1 MPIAR
6 AAFVC
11 FGEVNTPKEII
22 AGKARQARRWL
33 EEAGLELL
41 ATDPVSDDPEGRD
54 VRRAVQAFSGQ
65 EFDLI
70 VACLAGWIP
79 SHAVLGVIDPFRH
92 KPILLWGLSG
102 WMEGGRLLTTA
113 DQAGTSALRRPLEE
127 MGFRFK
133 YVYEVTGS
141 PPRLEAIRSFARAAH
156 AAAALR
162 QARIGMMGYRDMR
175 LYGTLFD
182 GVSLKASLGVEIEFF
197 EMLEMVQRSEQAK
210 PEAVREVLERARKRW
225 KFLKPAE
232 PSTLEKGARYY
243 LALREKVLERG
254 FQGVSLIDVDGMKK
268 LLNFP
273 PAMVFMLLSEDPG
286 VCTIP
291 ENDCLGAVTQL
302 VVRHLTG
309 QIAAYMEFYEF
320 MGDRVLAGVP
330 DFVPSEVVE
339 GEVQVLPSRFGQL
352 GEGLLNVSRVKAG
365 EVTLCRLAC
374 SGRDYVLHAV
384 TGRAVQPRRWEEA
397 GWAQPAPQLPG
408 LEVILDTP
416 VEEFAQKV
424 LSQHYILAYGNQT
437 EALRDFC
444 RLTGIAML

>member
-1 MPIAR
+1 
-6 AAFVC
+6 
-11 FGEVNTPKEII
+11 
-22 AGKARQARRWL
+22 
-33 EEAGLELL
+33 
-41 ATDPVSDDPEGRD
+41 
-54 VRRAVQAFSGQ
+54 
-65 EFDLI
+65 
-70 VACLAGWIP
+70 
-79 SHAVLGVIDPFRH
+79 
-92 KPILLWGLSG
+92 
-102 WMEGGRLLTTA
+102 
-113 DQAGTSALRRPLEE
+113 

-162 QARIGMMGYRDMR
+162 KARIGMMGYRDMR

-182 GVSLKASLGVEIEFF
+182 GISLKAAMGVEIEFF
-197 EMLEMVQRSEQAK
+197 EMLEMVQRSQQVK
-210 PEAVREVLERARKRW
+210 PEAVREAVERIRKRW
-225 KFLKPAE
+225 KFLKLAE
-232 PSTLEKGARYY
+232 PSTMEQGIRYY
-243 LALREKVLERG
+243 LALREKVRERG
-254 FQGVSLIDVDGMKK
+254 FQAVSLIDVDGMKK

-273 PAMVFMLLSEDPG
+273 PAMLFMLLSEDPG

-309 QIAAYMEFYEF
+309 QIAAYLEVYEF
-320 MGDRVLAGVP
+320 MEDRILAGVP

-339 GEVQVLPSRFGQL
+339 GEIQVLPSRFGLL

-365 EVTLCRLAC
+365 EVTLCRLAY
-374 SGRDYVLHAV
+374 SGRDYLMHAV

-424 LSQHYILAYGNQT
+424 LSQHYILAYGKQT